1 MFRLAISF
9 ICLSLFSAVQA
20 QKNLIIPAPVSV
32 IQTAGSFTISTK
44 TEIIISNEDDRNT
57 ANFLQHYV
65 MTFYGLKLKINFNKP
80 AVSHGAIVLTN
91 KKNRQVASNAEA
103 YDLIINAKGIK
114 IEGNSAAGT
123 FYGMQSL
130 IQLLPV
136 KKQTILQVPFTTVKD
151 LPRFGYR
158 GMHLDVS
165 RHFFPPA
172 YIKKYIDFLAL
183 HKMNRFHWHLTDDQ
197 GWRIEIKKYPLL
209 TTVGG
214 YRNGTIIGRY
224 PGTGNDSLVYGGFY
238 TQDEIKEVVRYAASR
253 FIEVIPE
260 IEMPGHSSAAIA
272 AYPYLSCFPEEATK
286 APAGTAW
293 SGPKEGKQVQQAWGV
308 FDDVYCAGNEQTFSF
323 LQDVL
328 DEVMPLFPNK
338 YVHVGGDEN
347 PKGNWKRCLRC
358 QQRIRENKLKD
369 EHELQSYFIQRI
381 EKYVNS
387 KGKSIIGWDEILE
400 GGLAPNATVMSWRG
414 EEGGMQAANQKHNAI
429 MTPEPY
435 LYFNWSQ
442 TRMEDSV
449 SFGRYTPIEKVYN
462 YNPIPAKLDSE
473 NIKYILGAQGNL
485 WTEYIKNTNILEYNL
500 FPRISALSELAWS
513 KKKDY
518 ANFEQRLLTQ
528 IKRYELWKVNYSKA
542 YFEINYT
549 IKPTYNYEG
558 LAISFDNYK
567 FKDLV
572 TILKD
577 TIVAIPVYNLK
588 GDKTDD
594 SATVQNKITFKD
606 SVVIKQGGDY
616 HFVSADSSKGF
627 HYDAKVSFAFNK
639 ATAKKI
645 SLKTAASST
654 YPGNGGAF
662 GLVNGL
668 SGKNFNAKEWQGWN
682 GKDME
687 AVIDFRRTET
697 ITVISLGV
705 WNQEPSWIYLPKA
718 VAVYTSKDGSNWNN
732 IAETSKENKAWPNQR
747 KITINLP
754 ASTSTQYVKII
765 AFNHGIIA
773 AGRSGEGRNAWLFVD
788 EIEIE

>member
-1 MFRLAISF
+1 MSLIAVLLFTQAI
-9 ICLSLFSAVQA
+9 A
-20 QKNLIIPAPVSV
+20 QNTAIIPAPVSF
-32 IQTAGSFTISTK
+32 QKKAGSFFITPATL
-44 TEIIISNEDDRNT
+44 IIINDEGERNT
-57 ANFLQHYV
+57 AVFLQDYV
-65 MTFYGLKLKINFNKP
+65 QQFYGMKLKISLNPKALP
-80 AVSHGAIVLTN
+80 TN
-91 KKNRQVASNAEA
+91 SILLNTVRFIQAPTNPEA
-103 YDLIINAKGIK
+103 YELVVQAKGIS
-114 IEGNSAAGT
+114 IVGNSYAGS

-130 IQLLPV
+130 LQLLPL
-136 KKQTILQVPFTTVKD
+136 KKQSVLAVPFSIVRD
-151 LPRFGYR
+151 EPAFAYR

-165 RHFFPPA
+165 RHFFPVP

-183 HKMNRFHWHLTDDQ
+183 HKLNNFHWHLTDDQ
-197 GWRIEIKKYPLL
+197 GWRIEIKKYPRL

-214 YRNGTIIGRY
+214 FRNGTIIGRY
-224 PGTGNDSLVYGGFY
+224 PGKGNDSLVYGGFY
-238 TQDEIKEVVRYAASR
+238 TQEEIKEVVQYAANR

-272 AYPYLSCFPEEATK
+272 AYPFLSCFPEEPTK

-293 SGPKEGKQVQQAWGV
+293 SGTKDGKQVQQAWGV

-328 DEVMPLFPNK
+328 DEVIPLFPNK
-338 YVHVGGDEN
+338 YVHIGGDEN
-347 PKGNWKRCLRC
+347 PKGNWKRCPKC
-358 QQRIRENKLKD
+358 QQRIKENKLKD
-369 EHELQSYFIQRI
+369 EHELQSYFVQRI

-387 KGKSIIGWDEILE
+387 KSKSIIGWDEILE

-414 EEGGMQAANQKHNAI
+414 EEGGIQAAMQKHDAI

-462 YNPIPAKLDSE
+462 YNPIPAKLDSA
-473 NIKYILGAQGNL
+473 NRKFILGAQGNL

-518 ANFEQRLLTQ
+518 AGFEQRLLTQ
-528 IKRYELWKVNYSKA
+528 LKRYDLWKVNYSKA

-549 IKPTYNYEG
+549 IKPTYNHDG
-558 LAISFDNYK
+558 LSISFNDYK
-567 FKDLV
+567 FKKHV
-572 TILKD
+572 TVLKD
-577 TIVAIPVYNLK
+577 TIVKVAVFNLN
-588 GDKTDD
+588 GDKINDQTI
-594 SATVQNKITFKD
+594 VQNPIRFKD
-606 SVVIKQGGDY
+606 SVIIKQGGDY
-616 HFVSADSSKGF
+616 HFAAADKNKGF
-627 HYDAKVSFAFNK
+627 NYDTKVSFALNK
-639 ATAKKI
+639 ATGKKI
-645 SLKTAASST
+645 VLKTPASST

-687 AVIDFRRTET
+687 AIIDLGKSQL
-697 ITVISLGV
+697 ITVVSVGV

-718 VAVYTSKDGSNWNN
+718 VVVYTSADGSNWNK
-732 IAETSKENKAWPNQR
+732 IAANTKDNKQWPNER
-747 KITINLP
+747 KITLELP
-754 ASTSTQYVKII
+754 ANTITQYVKVI
-765 AFNHGIIA
+765 AINHGIIA
-773 AGRSGEGRNAWLFVD
+773 PGRSGEGRPAWLFVD
-788 EIEIE
+788 EIEID